1 MEKRIEV
8 GRRGKAGRKM
18 VHVGRADHGDSES
31 AVMAVQGAS
40 WRWQRKVR
48 ARGSSGFTDKGKG
61 VLIIPL
67 RGITSILTGKTF
79 MI

>member
-1 MEKRIEV
+1 
-8 GRRGKAGRKM
+8 M
-18 VHVGRADHGDSES
+18 V
-31 AVMAVQGAS
+31 VQGAS

>member
-31 AVMAVQGAS
+31 AVMAV
-40 WRWQRKVR
+40 QRKVR